1 LLLAPYVVCHVPR
14 CWHRM
19 LCVTCHVPHLVLAP
33 YLMCHAPYLMCHV
46 HLMSCVRPY
55 LMCHVPHLILCV
67 TYLILSYVSRTSSY
81 LMCHVPHLRRTY
93 GQILWCG
100 SAKVSKCVRAAHQC
114 RLPHTATHCCWH
126 LIFCV
131 YWCMRLLARRYMVG
145 CCVSFCGCCV
155 CARAERRGGL
165 DSRHISMCHMPVT
178 YACVTCVTCVTCPCV
193 TCLGV
198 NALKCLM
205 SDGCVSQV

>member
-1 LLLAPYVVCHVPR
+1 MPSAAFLPRLGCLAAGTVCCVSRTSLLAPYV
-14 CWHRM
+14 
-19 LCVTCHVPHLVLAP
+19 
-33 YLMCHAPYLMCHV
+33 MCHV
-46 HLMSCVRPY
+46 SRTSSCAGTVSYVSRTVSY
-55 LMCHVPHLILCV
+55 VSRTSYVMCQ
-67 TYLILSYVSRTSSY
+67 TLSYVSRTSSY

-205 SDGCVSQV
+205 PDGCVSQV